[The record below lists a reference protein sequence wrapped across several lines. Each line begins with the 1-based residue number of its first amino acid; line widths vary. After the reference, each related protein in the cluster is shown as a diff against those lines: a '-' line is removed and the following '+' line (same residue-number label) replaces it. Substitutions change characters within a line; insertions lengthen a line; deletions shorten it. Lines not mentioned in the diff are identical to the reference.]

1 MFNRGHREGD
11 EAARQQCRSWF
22 RTVRHRLYLYAR
34 QRADSAADVELLL
47 SRTLER
53 VAEAVYRGRVSTQE
67 EALLPYTLR
76 ALSNE
81 AIRIGLSERR
91 RREAELT
98 YYSRNMHEQP
108 AGASGMSAELQ
119 RKLASFV
126 YSLPEKQMEIV
137 LLHIWEE
144 RSFAEIG
151 RMLGVGEST
160 VRMRYEAAI
169 RRMKQMMK
177 EK

>member
-1 MFNRGHREGD
+1 MFDRGHRDGD

-22 RTVRHRLYLYAR
+22 RSVRHRLYLYAR
-34 QRADSAADVELLL
+34 QRADSSSDVELLL

-53 VAEAVYRGRVSTQE
+53 VAEAVYRGRVSAE
-67 EALLPYTLR
+67 EDALLPYTLR

-81 AIRIGLSERR
+81 AIRKGLSERR
-91 RREAELT
+91 RREAELA
-98 YYSRNMHEQP
+98 YSRSMPEQS
-108 AGASGMSAELQ
+108 AEVSGMAAELQ
-119 RKLASFV
+119 RKLTAFV
-126 YSLPEKQMEIV
+126 YSLPEKQTEIV

-169 RRMKQMMK
+169 RKIKQMMK
-177 EK
+177 DK

>member
-1 MFNRGHREGD
+1 MFDRGHRDGD

-22 RTVRHRLYLYAR
+22 RAVRHRLYLYAR
-34 QRADSAADVELLL
+34 QRADSTSDVELLL

-53 VAEAVYRGRVSTQE
+53 VAEAVYRGRVSAE
-67 EALLPYTLR
+67 EDALLPYTLR

-81 AIRIGLSERR
+81 AIRMGLSERR
-91 RREAELT
+91 RREAELA
-98 YYSRNMHEQP
+98 YSRSMPEQS
-108 AGASGMSAELQ
+108 AEVSDMAAELQ
-119 RKLASFV
+119 RKLAAFV
-126 YSLPEKQMEIV
+126 YSLPEKQTEIV

-169 RRMKQMMK
+169 RKIKQMMK
-177 EK
+177 DK